1 MLQKNEVVLFKPKSK
16 LLLIDFGRK
25 LWTKR
30 LHITHNSILSK
41 LRHYVNE
48 EILRTIYFAIFH
60 SYLTYFTRV

>member
-1 MLQKNEVVLFKPKSK
+1 MLQKKEVVLFKPKSK
-16 LLLIDFGRK
+16 SLLIDLGPK

-41 LRHYVNE
+41 LRYYVNG

-60 SYLTYFTRV
+60 SYLTYVTRV